1 MIFNTHTHLN
11 DKRFD
16 ENYREIIEESIQK
29 GIKLA
34 VIGYDLESSK
44 KAIKIAEEF
53 EGVYAVPGLHPTDSE
68 VYSEDYMKEIEALL
82 THEKVVAIGECGLDF
97 YWDTCPKEV
106 QEQSFEAQILLSK
119 KYDLPLVVHS
129 RDALEATYEQ
139 LKKHAPIKGIMHC
152 YSGSAEM
159 APMFIELGM
168 YISLAGPVTFKNA
181 RVPKEV
187 AKVVSLDRL
196 LVETDDPYLTPHP
209 FRGKENR
216 AYYVTYVI
224 DAIAELK
231 EVDSEVV
238 AKKTYQNALDV
249 FGLE

>member
-16 ENYREIIEESIQK
+16 ENYKEIIEESLAQ

-53 EGVYAVPGLHPTDSE
+53 DGVYAVPGLHPSDSS
-68 VYSEDYMKEIEALL
+68 VYSEEYMIEIEALL
-82 THEKVVAIGECGLDF
+82 TNEKVVAVGECGLDF
-97 YWDTCPKEV
+97 YWDTCSKEV
-106 QEQSFEAQILLSK
+106 QEKSFEAQILLAK
-119 KYDLPLVVHS
+119 KYNLPLVVHS
-129 RDALEATYEQ
+129 RDALDATYQQ
-139 LKKHAPIKGIMHC
+139 LKKHAPIRGIMHC

-159 APMFIELGM
+159 APKFIELGM

-187 AKVVSLDRL
+187 AKLVDLDRL

-216 AYYVTYVI
+216 AYYVTHVV